1 MLKIRTALGMALVSA
16 ALLAGCTDD
25 PSTNAM
31 IGALG
36 GAAVGSQIG
45 DGRGNTAATLGGAAA
60 GAAIGA
66 NMTPRTN

>member
-1 MLKIRTALGMALVSA
+1 MLKLRTALGMALVST

-25 PSTNAM
+25 PSTNAVV
-31 IGALG
+31 GALA

-45 DGRGNTAATLGGAAA
+45 DGKGNTGATLAGAAA

-66 NMTPRTN
+66 NATPRSN

>member
-25 PSTNAM
+25 PSTNALV
-31 IGALG
+31 GGLA

-45 DGRGNTAATLGGAAA
+45 EGRGNTAATLAGAAA

-66 NMTPRTN
+66 NTQPRQ

>member
-1 MLKIRTALGMALVSA
+1 MLKIRTALGISLVSA

-36 GAAVGSQIG
+36 GAAVGSQFG
-45 DGRGNTAATLGGAAA
+45 NGKGNTGATLLGAAGGAAI
-60 GAAIGA
+60 AANA
-66 NMTPRTN
+66 TPRTN